1 MESCETK
8 KVLVQT
14 PVNGGGGIKLTPPC
28 REPPLPYKTLL
39 NKKGG
44 IVPLLNA
51 EPNFSEN

>member
-8 KVLVQT
+8 KVFGLT
-14 PVNGGGGIKLTPPC
+14 PVHGGGGIKLTPHS
-28 REPPLPYKTLL
+28 REPSLPYKTLL

-51 EPNFSEN
+51 EPNFS